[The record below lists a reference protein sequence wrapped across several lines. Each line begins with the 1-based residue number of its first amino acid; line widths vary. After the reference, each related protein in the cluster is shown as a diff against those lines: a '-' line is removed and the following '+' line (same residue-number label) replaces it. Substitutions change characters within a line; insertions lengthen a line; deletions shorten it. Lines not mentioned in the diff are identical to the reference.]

1 MTSIRESAKGKPPP
15 RIPSW
20 RLVYDPAPITQE
32 ILTYPYSG
40 SGTLEDPYAV
50 TWIPND
56 DPRNPLNFGGVRKWC
71 ITLLVAFCT
80 LTVALV
86 SSTYTGST
94 VQIKQ
99 EFGVGEET
107 VVSGLSV
114 FVLGFSVSQSLPYY
128 YY

>member
-114 FVLGFSVSQSLPYY
+114 FVLGFSVS
-128 YY
+128 